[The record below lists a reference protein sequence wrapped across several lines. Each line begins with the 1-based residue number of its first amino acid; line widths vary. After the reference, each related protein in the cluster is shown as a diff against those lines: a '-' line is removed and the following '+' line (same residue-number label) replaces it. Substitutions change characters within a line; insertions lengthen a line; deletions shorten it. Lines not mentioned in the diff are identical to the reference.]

1 MNKKNMWEILGI
13 HMTTDVALIKEA
25 YAKQA
30 KHAHP
35 EENPEAF
42 MQLQEAFQQAM
53 RFAKMQKQQPDI
65 SIAADVFDQSK
76 QEVNALPNKD
86 FSSVK
91 MQEYFKEAE
100 WNYHQNQQKLMEEVF
115 SDIKYMFRQ
124 RWMSCGMWEYYLN
137 QKEVRIIMMQKPF
150 MIYFIQLLEEE
161 DPSFFSIKA
170 LLSFYRDMGNS
181 YDDKEEEFFL
191 ILQKLVDEEKSYR
204 GAIKLLYIVIAIFC
218 LILYFYLC

>member
-1 MNKKNMWEILGI
+1 M
-13 HMTTDVALIKEA
+13 
-25 YAKQA
+25 
-30 KHAHP
+30 
-35 EENPEAF
+35 
-42 MQLQEAFQQAM
+42 
-53 RFAKMQKQQPDI
+53 
-65 SIAADVFDQSK
+65 
-76 QEVNALPNKD
+76 
-86 FSSVK
+86 K